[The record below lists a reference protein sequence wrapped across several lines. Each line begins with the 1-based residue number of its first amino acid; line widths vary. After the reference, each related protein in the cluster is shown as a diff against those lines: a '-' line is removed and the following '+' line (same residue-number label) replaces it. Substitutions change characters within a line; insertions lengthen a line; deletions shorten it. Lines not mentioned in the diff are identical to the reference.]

1 MRPLVLGARGSSLFV
16 KLPHHVYQPESHLGV
31 SAELRRGSP
40 AEVLRAV
47 HRRLERASVGE
58 VGDGLGRR
66 RRREQRVHDSCCVF
80 TPAAQRRVMKRVA
93 SHVVHARGVSPA
105 FEDLADDTEPTARAR
120 LHQRRASVSV
130 DDIDRPA
137 AVDNAFDNVGVS
149 GFRRDT
155 NRRGSR
161 VIALVRV
168 LPRAQPVRHTHRVAT
183 RGVLVHVTA
192 VERARGG
199 FVGLAV
205 APIKFTCA
213 RFAVATDHPAI
224 PFDRVR
230 SLVRGR
236 RELRGAA
243 RVSPSSPGA
252 RALVPPAPA
261 RAHRATRISRLP
273 KVLQMRRKIK
283 RRVVRWRGRR
293 GLHSYGVRRIDTP
306 DEVPGRVGEQGH
318 QVRGFQ
324 RVRVVH
330 RFTPAKTL
338 RINVGSVAYQGDG
351 ACVVPPARGG
361 VQRGE
366 PFIVPRVHPAAA
378 APDQLV
384 YHVHKGRRRYLRDVF
399 VG

>member
-1 MRPLVLGARGSSLFV
+1 M
-16 KLPHHVYQPESHLGV
+16 
-31 SAELRRGSP
+31 
-40 AEVLRAV
+40 
-47 HRRLERASVGE
+47 
-58 VGDGLGRR
+58 
-66 RRREQRVHDSCCVF
+66 
-80 TPAAQRRVMKRVA
+80 
-93 SHVVHARGVSPA
+93 
-105 FEDLADDTEPTARAR
+105 
-120 LHQRRASVSV
+120 
-130 DDIDRPA
+130 
-137 AVDNAFDNVGVS
+137 
-149 GFRRDT
+149 
-155 NRRGSR
+155 
-161 VIALVRV
+161 VRV
-168 LPRAQPVRHTHRVAT
+168 LPRAQPVRHAVRITT

-205 APIKFTCA
+205 APIKFTRA
-213 RFAVATDHPAI
+213 RFAVAPDHPAI

-261 RAHRATRISRLP
+261 RAHRAIRISRLP

-293 GLHSYGVRRIDTP
+293 GLHSWLYIGTP
-306 DEVPGRVGEQGH
+306 DEVPGRVGEQRH

-338 RINVGSVAYQGDG
+338 QINVGSVAYQGDG

-366 PFIVPRVHPAAA
+366 PFIVPRVHPGAA

-384 YHVHKGRRRYLRDVF
+384 YHVHKGRRRYLRDVGF

>member
-1 MRPLVLGARGSSLFV
+1 M
-16 KLPHHVYQPESHLGV
+16 
-31 SAELRRGSP
+31 
-40 AEVLRAV
+40 
-47 HRRLERASVGE
+47 
-58 VGDGLGRR
+58 GDGLGRR
-66 RRREQRVHDSCCVF
+66 RRREQRIHDDTAVF
-80 TPAAQRRVMKRVA
+80 TSAAYRRVMKRVA
-93 SHVVHARGVSPA
+93 SHVVHARGISPA
-105 FEDLADDTEPTARAR
+105 FEELADDTEPTARAR

-130 DDIDRPA
+130 DDIDRSPP
-137 AVDNAFDNVGVS
+137 VDYALDHVRVS

-205 APIKFTCA
+205 APIKFTRA
-213 RFAVATDHPAI
+213 GLTIAPDHPAI

-261 RAHRATRISRLP
+261 RAHRAGRIGRLP

-293 GLHSYGVRRIDTP
+293 GLHSWLYIGTP
-306 DEVPGRVGEQGH
+306 DEVPGRVGEQRH

-330 RFTPAKTL
+330 RFAPAKTL
-338 RINVGSVAYQGDG
+338 QINVGSVAYQGDG

-366 PFIVPRVHPAAA
+366 PFIVPRVHPGAA

-384 YHVHKGRRRYLRDVF
+384 YHVHKGRRRYLRDVGF